1 MKKPLLLFC
10 LLVLSIFNVTAQQIV
25 WSELGGPNS
34 LAANNNISCV
44 WSDASGNIYA
54 GGTFTNASG
63 NRYIAKYDGNNWT
76 ELGGSNSLAAN
87 GDINAICSDAA
98 GNIYAAGN
106 FSNASANRFVAKF
119 DGTSWTELG
128 GLNSLAANSQ
138 IKSICVDAAGNVYA
152 AGFFMNANA
161 KRFVAKYDGTSWTEL
176 GGLNGLAANNPIYAI
191 HCDAQGNIYAG
202 GMFTNTAGKYF
213 VAKYNGTSWSELGG
227 LGALAAN
234 GVINT
239 ISSDIYGNIYAAGVF
254 KNSNFKYYVAKYNP
268 TGWMELGGPNALS
281 ANNVITSL
289 ATDAA
294 GNMYAAGGFVNAQ
307 IDRYVAKYNG
317 SVWSELGGQYGIGVL
332 GQINTICTN
341 MSGSVFAGGYFT
353 NSNASHFVAYSHPCV
368 PSTYTIN
375 QSICGNNSI
384 VVNNKVYSKTGTY
397 HDTLPNYTGCDSILT
412 INLAVGLDSAKICMV
427 TVDNNST
434 HNVVV
439 WEKQAATKS
448 SVDSFR
454 IYRETA
460 TNTYSYIASVHR
472 DSLSEYHDLAANP
485 NSTSYKYKLTAIDT
499 CGHLLPMSHFHN
511 TIQLQ
516 NLGNGNF
523 QWTSYQIENEANP
536 VNYYIVS
543 RDDNST
549 GNFQPISATI
559 PGSNTTYTDVNF
571 SSYPNAS
578 YRVAVNWSIACTPT
592 KSTSTSYS
600 NILIFGNAGIQSTF
614 ENTVHISPNP
624 VTNEALIS
632 LSGAINNATIK
643 VMNVTGQTLLE
654 LSKQSGKQ
662 FSIDLSKEAAGIYF
676 VEIYEGE
683 KVYHTKVVK
692 Q

>member
-1 MKKPLLLFC
+1 M
-10 LLVLSIFNVTAQQIV
+10 
-25 WSELGGPNS
+25 
-34 LAANNNISCV
+34 
-44 WSDASGNIYA
+44 
-54 GGTFTNASG
+54 TFSSYSTT
-63 NRYIAKYDGNNWT
+63 IC
-76 ELGGSNSLAAN
+76 SNS
-87 GDINAICSDAA
+87 
-98 GNIYAAGN
+98 
-106 FSNASANRFVAKF
+106 
-119 DGTSWTELG
+119 
-128 GLNSLAANSQ
+128 
-138 IKSICVDAAGNVYA
+138 SITFNNTVY
-152 AGFFMNANA
+152 
-161 KRFVAKYDGTSWTEL
+161 TT
-176 GGLNGLAANNPIYAI
+176 
-191 HCDAQGNIYAG
+191 
-202 GMFTNTAGKYF
+202 
-213 VAKYNGTSWSELGG
+213 
-227 LGALAAN
+227 
-234 GVINT
+234 
-239 ISSDIYGNIYAAGVF
+239 
-254 KNSNFKYYVAKYNP
+254 
-268 TGWMELGGPNALS
+268 
-281 ANNVITSL
+281 
-289 ATDAA
+289 
-294 GNMYAAGGFVNAQ
+294 
-307 IDRYVAKYNG
+307 
-317 SVWSELGGQYGIGVL
+317 
-332 GQINTICTN
+332 
-341 MSGSVFAGGYFT
+341 
-353 NSNASHFVAYSHPCV
+353 
-368 PSTYTIN
+368 
-375 QSICGNNSI
+375 
-384 VVNNKVYSKTGTY
+384 TGTY
-397 HDTLPNYTGCDSILT
+397 YDTLLNYHGCDSIITFNLT
-412 INLAVGLDSAKICMV
+412 VKPISITTLTKSILQGCGYSFANQILTNSGTYYDTLSNYLGCDSIITLNLNVVSITVPICMV

-549 GNFQPISATI
+549 ANFQPISSTI

-578 YRVAVNWSIACTPT
+578 YRVAVNWNIACTPI

-600 NILIFGNAGIQSTF
+600 NILKFGNAGNQSAL

-643 VMNVTGQTLLE
+643 VMNVTGQTLFE
-654 LSKQSGKQ
+654 LPKQSGKQ
-662 FSIDLSKEAAGIYF
+662 FSIDLSKETAGIYF

-683 KVYHTKVVK
+683 KVYRTKVIK